1 LLNLITTWLFM
12 YLLSFMI
19 CIMAW
24 YMPVSKQKTFK
35 QVLKEIYYIPIIP
48 IVNTLMIFVILFSI
62 VYTDIKN
69 KNWIFLRDMLIG
81 AFILMAIFIVSVY
94 TQRFWILFLIVIPQF
109 YFMNKYKNK

>member
-1 LLNLITTWLFM
+1 M

>member
-1 LLNLITTWLFM
+1 MLNLITTWLFM